1 MKWGLKNKVDFFTL
15 DEIEGKKE
23 GVLVLDSFLFKIIP
37 LTISKELDEREREL
51 EIEEKLEEEIEE
63 YERFYFLDKEIT
75 LFEDDEIEKILIIMI
90 ERDKIDSLI
99 ENLKDKKLKLLG
111 VYPLFFMEFFNLDGK
126 EKNYIE
132 IGEEK
137 TRIYS
142 FSNNKLVDYTEIN
155 MEREEVLEN
164 NYLEENLGGGEN
176 FVYSNQREILEF
188 IQGIELRDWR
198 DYNLYEREELDYLP
212 KSYHQERNF
221 KRILKVILSILS
233 ITIIVGVVIFFIF
246 QMIINNQRERLNNLQ
261 GEYQIVKEKG
271 LAMREE
277 IKSLEDEILRIR
289 EENREREFKNI
300 KISQVLKEI
309 EEKSKN
315 IRIDMIE
322 YDGERIINIEG
333 FEVSEEEIYRFQKDI
348 LRGRYFKNLNH
359 DYIKLEGGE
368 YKFYINVEVADDGD

>member
-1 MKWGLKNKVDFFTL
+1 MKWGLKNKIDFFTL

-51 EIEEKLEEEIEE
+51 EIDEKLEEEIEE

-90 ERDKIDSLI
+90 ERDNIDSLI

-126 EKNYIE
+126 KKNYIE
-132 IGEEK
+132 VGEEK

-142 FSNNKLVDYTEIN
+142 FSNNKLVDYIEID

-164 NYLEENLGGGEN
+164 NYLEENLGGRES

-188 IQGIELRDWR
+188 IHGVELRDWR
-198 DYNLYEREELDYLP
+198 DYNFYEREELDYLP
-212 KSYHQERNF
+212 ESYHQERNF
-221 KRILKVILSILS
+221 KKILRVILSVLS
-233 ITIIVGVVIFFIF
+233 VVTIVGVVIFFIF

-261 GEYQIVKEKG
+261 GEYQVTKEKG

-300 KISQVLKEI
+300 KISKVLKEI

-333 FEVSEEEIYRFQKDI
+333 FGVSEEEIYKFQKNI
-348 LRGRYFKNLNH
+348 LKSRYFKNLNH
-359 DYIKLEGGE
+359 DYIKLEGRE